1 MENDIYR
8 KTIVPSR
15 ESQDGESP
23 TVLYV
28 TKEVNGYGVF
38 LTGYHVDYGT
48 LLKWFSS
55 RDDAIEYGVSEA
67 ESRLIAYLEQKEKK
81 AA

>member
-1 MENDIYR
+1 MENCLYR
-8 KTIVPSR
+8 KTIMPAKLS
-15 ESQDGESP
+15 EDGESP

-28 TKEVNGYGVF
+28 TKEANGYGVF

-48 LLKWFSS
+48 LLKWFTD
-55 RDDAIEYGVSEA
+55 RDEAIEYGVAEA
-67 ESRLIAYLEQKEKK
+67 EARLIVELERQRK